1 MNKKRKERGKRKMK
15 RAFLEQIKVLG
26 ELVRENDELKEQ
38 VGKLQKDLKKSV
50 DNTNFWYNEEEI
62 KR

>member
-1 MNKKRKERGKRKMK
+1 MK

-50 DNTNFWYNEEEI
+50 DNTNFWYNEVKKLKGDE
-62 KR
+62 